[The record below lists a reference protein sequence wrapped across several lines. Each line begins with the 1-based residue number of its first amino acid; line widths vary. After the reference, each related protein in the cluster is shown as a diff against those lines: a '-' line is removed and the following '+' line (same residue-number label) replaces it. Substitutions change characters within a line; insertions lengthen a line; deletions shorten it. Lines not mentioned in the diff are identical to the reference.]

1 MKLFQIEWR
10 KCLGNA
16 RVYSTSTHQLN
27 HLPKTMPS
35 LPITTSAKSLM
46 KRTTLKNSSKEWIS
60 PPPQIGLNLSWELG
74 ISLSFSWQVDKYLI
88 LKKCTNIFDAFT
100 GDGRD
105 DSERELDRSQ
115 DYFDLEVVSTVDR
128 CQTKC
133 LQSLVVSKFEIADRA
148 LNTLQSSSTGRLPLP
163 AHRARPRSPHHP
175 RPDPHP
181 GGQGGTHHH
190 HHYHHY
196 CEHSSPRLQ
205 VTSLQVFLRWL
216 VRTRHSLSRPPSY
229 NTVTKPPRYR

>member
-1 MKLFQIEWR
+1 
-10 KCLGNA
+10 
-16 RVYSTSTHQLN
+16 
-27 HLPKTMPS
+27 MPS
-35 LPITTSAKSLM
+35 LPKTKSVVKSLM
-46 KRTTLKNSSKEWIS
+46 NTTTLKNSSKEWIS

-74 ISLSFSWQVDKYLI
+74 ISLSLSWQVEKYLI
-88 LKKCTNIFDAFT
+88 LKRCSNIVYTFT
-100 GDGRD
+100 GDGHD
-105 DSERELDRSQ
+105 DSERELVRSQ

-163 AHRARPRSPHHP
+163 AHRARPRPPHHP

-190 HHYHHY
+190 YQHPHHHHHHYR
-196 CEHSSPRLQ
+196 EHTSPRLQ

>member
-1 MKLFQIEWR
+1 MKLLQIEWR
-10 KCLGNA
+10 EWLENA
-16 RVYSTSTHQLN
+16 RVYSTHQLN
-27 HLPKTMPS
+27 QLPKTMPS
-35 LPITTSAKSLM
+35 LPITKSVVKSLM
-46 KRTTLKNSSKEWIS
+46 NTTTLKNSSKEWIS

-74 ISLSFSWQVDKYLI
+74 ISLSLSWQVEKYLI
-88 LKKCTNIFDAFT
+88 LKRCSNIVYTFT
-100 GDGRD
+100 GDGHD
-105 DSERELDRSQ
+105 DSERELVRSQ

-133 LQSLVVSKFEIADRA
+133 LQSLVVSKFKIPARA

-190 HHYHHY
+190 H
-196 CEHSSPRLQ
+196 
-205 VTSLQVFLRWL
+205 
-216 VRTRHSLSRPPSY
+216 
-229 NTVTKPPRYR
+229 